1 MSASGDIVMSAND
14 EIPGQHLLTLSR
26 KDIQKGDSLVLANC
40 GTLLPDI
47 LNQNRTAK
55 RLTAAV
61 RNHSK
66 RNQFCVSALVGGSGW
81 VSQSFCA
88 SLNGFVKRVN

>member
-1 MSASGDIVMSAND
+1 MSANGDIVMSAND

-66 RNQFCVSALVGGSGW
+66 RNQFCVSALAGGSGW

>member
-1 MSASGDIVMSAND
+1 MSAFADIVVSAFV

-47 LNQNRTAK
+47 LNQN
-55 RLTAAV
+55 
-61 RNHSK
+61 
-66 RNQFCVSALVGGSGW
+66 
-81 VSQSFCA
+81 
-88 SLNGFVKRVN
+88 